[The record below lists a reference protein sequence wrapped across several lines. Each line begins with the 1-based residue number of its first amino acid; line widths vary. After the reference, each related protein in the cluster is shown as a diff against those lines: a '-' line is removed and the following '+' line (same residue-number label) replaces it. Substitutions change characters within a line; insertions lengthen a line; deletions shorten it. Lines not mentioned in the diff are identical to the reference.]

1 MPDLEGLLQRLNDGH
16 VEFVV
21 VGGFAAVAHGSP
33 LLTMDVDI
41 CCHFTPANLL
51 RLQAALADLHPVH
64 RLTPR
69 KLPLALTEESCRVLK
84 NLYLETDYGQL
95 DCLGSVTGIGDFN
108 AARDESVEVQT
119 SAGPCRVLSLRA
131 LIRAKEAMGR
141 LRDRETVVYLKAL
154 EERQGT

>member
-1 MPDLEGLLQRLNDGH
+1 M
-16 VEFVV
+16 
-21 VGGFAAVAHGSP
+21 
-33 LLTMDVDI
+33 
-41 CCHFTPANLL
+41 
-51 RLQAALADLHPVH
+51 
-64 RLTPR
+64 TPR

-95 DCLGSVTGIGDFN
+95 DCLGSVTGIGDFK

-141 LRDRETVVYLKAL
+141 PRDRETVVYLKAL
-154 EERQGT
+154 EERQGM